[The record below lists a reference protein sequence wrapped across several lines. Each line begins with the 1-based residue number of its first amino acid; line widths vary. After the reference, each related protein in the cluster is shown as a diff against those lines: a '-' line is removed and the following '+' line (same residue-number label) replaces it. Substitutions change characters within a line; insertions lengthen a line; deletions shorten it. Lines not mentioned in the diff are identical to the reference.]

1 MRALDHKLLR
11 DVVRMKGQAAAIAL
25 VVAAGVSL
33 FIATVA
39 AYRSLRVSEHHYYTS
54 QRFAQVW
61 SSLARAPLSKLRELQ
76 AVPGVAAIEGRI
88 IERATLDIP
97 GLAEPGSA
105 FVVSIPV
112 SEDHPL
118 DLLHIRRGRHVEAG
132 RPDEVLVSEAFAE
145 KNHLAL
151 GERIIA
157 VVAGRRLALRMVGV
171 ALSPEYVMPMPPG
184 GLATDDRRFG
194 VLWMARDQL
203 EALADQRGAF
213 NEIAVRL
220 AWGADERAVIQAFD
234 VILAPYGG
242 QGAYGR
248 STHPSHTML
257 EEHIDQLRSMAF
269 LIPSIFL
276 LVSAFLV
283 NIVLSRVVATQRE
296 QIGMLKAFGYGCARI
311 ALHYLELTALIVLG
325 GIALGLPVGA
335 WLGRGMARFYASF
348 FRFPMLVYRP
358 EVSVIALTIAVAMG
372 AAVAGTL
379 GTLRRVIAMPPI
391 VAMSTEVPTFQ
402 RTLLD
407 RMGLSTVFGPAA
419 RMIVRNL
426 TRRPLRSALT
436 IAGMSLAVSVMILG
450 GSSSD
455 AVERMVD
462 IRYQRSERSDV
473 TVTLA
478 HPRALGTISELGSL
492 PGVRRAEP
500 FRATPARLLAKG
512 VAQDITLIGLPR
524 DSILRRVVDSEG
536 RIVTP
541 APDGVVVTKWLAER
555 FGLAR
560 GDLLPLE
567 IRENE
572 RRVVTERLA
581 DIVDE
586 PLGVAAYTDLANMGR
601 LLGEPDTYSAANLLV
616 DGARLGDLYAVL
628 KRTPLAVGVDT
639 RRGAIQVFRSMSDR
653 MLTFVRQIEIIFS
666 VIIAFGVVYN
676 TARIAL
682 AERGRELATL
692 RVLGFSRGEVSAI
705 LLGEIGLL
713 AATAI
718 PLGFVFGYG
727 LSAALIV
734 ALNGERMHFAVI
746 VARSTYALAVL
757 VFIVAAAASALV
769 VRRGLDKLDLV
780 AVLKAK
786 E

>member
-1 MRALDHKLLR
+1 MRALDRKLLR
-11 DVVRMKGQAAAIAL
+11 DLVRMKGQAAAIAL

-39 AYRSLRVSEHHYYTS
+39 AYRALRVSEHHYYTS

-76 AVPGVAAIEGRI
+76 AVPGVAAVEGRI

-97 GLAEPGSA
+97 GLVEPASA
-105 FVVSIPV
+105 FVVSIPT
-112 SEDHPL
+112 SEQHPL

-132 RPDEVLVSEAFAE
+132 RPDEVLVSEAFSE

-151 GERIIA
+151 GNRIIA

-184 GLATDDRRFG
+184 GLAADDRRFG

-203 EALADQRGAF
+203 EALADQQGAF
-213 NEIAVRL
+213 NEVAARL
-220 AWGADERAVIQAFD
+220 AWGADERTVVAAFD
-234 VILAPYGG
+234 RILASYGG

-248 STHPSHTML
+248 SSHPSHTML
-257 EEHIDQLRSMAF
+257 EEHIEQLRSMAF
-269 LIPSIFL
+269 VIPSIFL

-283 NIVLSRVVATQRE
+283 NVVLSRVVATQRE
-296 QIGMLKAFGYGCARI
+296 QIGMLKAFGYGSGRI
-311 ALHYLELTALIVLG
+311 AAHYLELTALIVLG
-325 GIALGLPVGA
+325 GIAVGLPIGA

-348 FRFPMLVYRP
+348 FRFPVLVFRP
-358 EVSVIALTIAVAMG
+358 EASVIALAVLVAMG
-372 AAVAGTL
+372 AAVLGTL

-391 VAMSTEVPTFQ
+391 VAMSAEVPTFR

-407 RMGLSTVFGPAA
+407 RAGLSALFGPAS
-419 RMIVRNL
+419 RMIVRNV
-426 TRRPLRSALT
+426 TRRPLRSTLT

-462 IRYQRSERSDV
+462 IRYQRSERADV
-473 TVTLA
+473 TVTMA
-478 HPRALGTISELGSL
+478 HPRAVGTISDFRAL

-500 FRATPARLLAKG
+500 YRATPARLVVNGA
-512 VAQDITLIGLPR
+512 AQDITLIGLRR
-524 DSILRRVVDSEG
+524 DAILRRVVASDG
-536 RIVTP
+536 RTVKLP
-541 APDGVVVTKWLAER
+541 PDGVVVTKWLAQR
-555 FGLAR
+555 FGLHR

-572 RRVVTERLA
+572 RRIVTARLA

-586 PLGVAAYTDLANMGR
+586 PLGVAAYADLGTMGR
-601 LLGEPDTYSAANLLV
+601 LLGEPSTYSGAHLLV
-616 DGARLGDLYAVL
+616 DAARLGDLYAVL
-628 KRTPLAVGVDT
+628 KRMPLAVGVDT

-653 MLTFVRQIEIIFS
+653 MLTFIRQIEIIFS

-676 TARIAL
+676 SARIAL
-682 AERGRELATL
+682 AERSRELATL

-705 LLGEIGLL
+705 LLGEIGVL
-713 AATAI
+713 AAAAI
-718 PLGFVFGYG
+718 PVGFLIGYA
-727 LSAALIV
+727 LSGALIA
-734 ALNGERMHFAVI
+734 ALNGERMHFAVV
-746 VARSTYALAVL
+746 VACPTYALAVV
-757 VFIVAAAASALV
+757 VFTVAATASALV